1 MTRIPLQGEDD
12 FELHNPMDA
21 TNTAKT
27 IRLLDGRA
35 LGYAEYGDPNGKPVV
50 YFHGLPGSRL
60 QAQYLDAAAAH
71 LGARVIA
78 PERPGC
84 GLSDFKPK
92 RKLLDWSQDVLALA
106 DKLQIDRF
114 AVMGVSGG
122 GPYAAVCAHQ
132 ILERVT
138 KAVFVAATS
147 PMNVPNATDGMFLQ
161 NRLLFGA
168 ARFAPWLLP
177 VMFNGMAR
185 GKNNPDAFINQASQR
200 LAEVDRAILQRD
212 NRWSFLLADMN
223 EAFRNGVQGAV
234 WDTVL
239 LARPW
244 GFRLEEICV
253 PTFLWQGEKD
263 KNVPIAMGR
272 YLASNLPSCQ
282 ATFVPEA
289 GHLSLI
295 IGYAEPT
302 INAAIS

>member
-71 LGARVIA
+71 LGARIIA

-168 ARFAPWLLP
+168 ARCAPWLLP

-185 GKNNPDAFINQASQR
+185 GTNNPDAFINQASQR

-289 GHLSLI
+289 GHFSLI